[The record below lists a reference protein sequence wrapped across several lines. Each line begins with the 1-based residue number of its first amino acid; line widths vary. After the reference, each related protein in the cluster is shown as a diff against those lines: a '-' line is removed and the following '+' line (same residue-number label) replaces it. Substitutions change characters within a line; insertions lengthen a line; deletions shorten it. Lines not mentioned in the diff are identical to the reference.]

1 MGSNISRWSFGGNR
15 LQVKAEVQ
23 LLADVALA
31 CQSVAAT
38 GSKLPSLRPLNMK
51 QDLLQT
57 LLSSEQSRLLVW
69 LYPMENGGRGQ
80 GWTEVRILSIYPVA
94 LLIQSRKMYVAS
106 YQWHGKRIL
115 QSQSTSSRGFHL
127 SGLPILYA
135 GFC

>member
-1 MGSNISRWSFGGNR
+1 MLLLSIRANISRWSFGGNR

-69 LYPMENGGRGQ
+69 LYPLENTTRGP
-80 GWTEVRILSIYPVA
+80 GWTDVRIF
-94 LLIQSRKMYVAS
+94 
-106 YQWHGKRIL
+106 
-115 QSQSTSSRGFHL
+115 TSFFSL
-127 SGLPILYA
+127 
-135 GFC
+135 C